1 MSRVSTLVA
10 REQELAELLAVIRDA
25 SEGNGGLVLIAGE
38 AGVGKTRLAHEA
50 ARASG
55 AIVLSGGA
63 SPDGTPAY
71 GPVVDALRAGLR
83 LDARREFHPA
93 LALLMPE
100 LGAPPTDAA
109 PATILEA
116 LRQGF
121 ESIAERAPAI
131 VVLDDLQW
139 ADETTLVDVLPM
151 LAASLTRVPLLVV
164 GIYRS
169 DDVPRGHA
177 LRRLRRDLRRA
188 GRLREFVLGPFDPA
202 GTAALVGQVLAAAPS
217 PSLAAAL
224 HERTDGVP
232 FFIEELAGALAAS
245 GRLHDGERG
254 VELAAG
260 EPVPL
265 PDTVRDAVL
274 LRAASLSE
282 EARALLEVAAVA
294 GVSFALPLLVDL
306 GGENGLD
313 EALRAGVIDEQ
324 GSGVAAF
331 RHALTRE
338 ALYRDVPWAR
348 RRDLHRRYADQLMRR
363 GASPVLV
370 AEHLLA
376 AHDDRALASLV
387 AASREYASVHAYRD
401 ALRAGRRALE
411 LWREAEDESGR
422 LSLLHD
428 MGRCA
433 QLSGEPGDAIAAWR
447 EVADGRRLAGDVR
460 GLGEVTRL
468 LATAYD
474 VQGLPRRALEARQE
488 SAAAF
493 ARAGLPGEAAVELLA
508 SASHLDSAGRL
519 GAALAAVAEATAHAQ
534 HAERR
539 DLLVR
544 ALAIEGT
551 VTAKLG
557 RLDEGLTSARA
568 ALALALAD
576 DQPEVAID
584 AYQHLA
590 NVLENA
596 TDLGAAEDVYRTAYS
611 YCEARGNRAA
621 SQVCLI
627 CIAFILF
634 QTGKWDECAALD
646 QEIFASSDAPFG
658 ARLATRQH
666 LAFIAALRGH
676 PRRARRLLDES
687 AGYGDRHERERWVIW
702 ELLANAWVDDLSGD
716 TEGAVERC
724 RIILARFGESESRHY
739 PIPALRFATTYL
751 ATHGAE
757 ADARACAAALARL
770 AAHTSSAEGTAALAH
785 ALGEISLLDGDAE
798 RAALQFAK
806 ALELL
811 RELNL
816 PFDAAQTSIRGG
828 LAHAASGRREE
839 GANLLADA
847 YRTARRLGARP
858 LASQAAQALA
868 DLGEPVERRL
878 GRKAAASLDGP
889 GLSRRELEVM
899 RLVANGRT
907 NREIAR
913 EFFLSPRTVDMHV
926 RNIFAKLGCRSRAEA
941 TRKAVELDL
950 LAAPRVP

>member
-1 MSRVSTLVA
+1 ML
-10 REQELAELLAVIRDA
+10 
-25 SEGNGGLVLIAGE
+25 
-38 AGVGKTRLAHEA
+38 
-50 ARASG
+50 
-55 AIVLSGGA
+55 GGA
-63 SPDGTPAY
+63 
-71 GPVVDALRAGLR
+71 
-83 LDARREFHPA
+83 
-93 LALLMPE
+93 LA
-100 LGAPPTDAA
+100 
-109 PATILEA
+109 
-116 LRQGF
+116 
-121 ESIAERAPAI
+121 
-131 VVLDDLQW
+131 
-139 ADETTLVDVLPM
+139 
-151 LAASLTRVPLLVV
+151 
-164 GIYRS
+164 
-169 DDVPRGHA
+169 
-177 LRRLRRDLRRA
+177 
-188 GRLREFVLGPFDPA
+188 
-202 GTAALVGQVLAAAPS
+202 

-224 HERTDGVP
+224 HERTEGVP

-245 GRLHDGERG
+245 GRLHVGRARSRAGCGESPCRSPIRC
-254 VELAAG
+254 AT
-260 EPVPL
+260 PCCC
-265 PDTVRDAVL
+265 VR
-274 LRAASLSE
+274 RASRTKR
-282 EARALLEVAAVA
+282 ARCSRSPAIA
-294 GVSFALPLLVDL
+294 GVSFSLPLLVEL
-306 GGENGLD
+306 GGETGLD
-313 EALRAGVIDEQ
+313 EALQAGVIDETD
-324 GSGVAAF
+324 SGVASF

-338 ALYRDVPWAR
+338 ALYRDVPWTR
-348 RRDLHRRYADQLMRR
+348 RRELHRRYADQLTRR
-363 GASPVLV
+363 GASSALV
-370 AEHLLA
+370 AEHWLA
-376 AHDDRALASLV
+376 AHDDRALAALI
-387 AASREYASVHAYRD
+387 AASQEYAAVHAYRD

-422 LSLLHD
+422 LSLLHEI
-428 MGRCA
+428 GRCA
-433 QLSGEPGDAIAAWR
+433 QLSGELGDAIAAWR
-447 EVADGRRLAGDVR
+447 EVADGRRLASDLR

-474 VQGLPRRALEARQE
+474 VQGAPQRALDARQE

-493 ARAGLPGEAAVELLA
+493 ARAGLPAEAAVELLA

-534 HAERR
+534 QAERR

-557 RLDEGLTSARA
+557 RLDDGLASARA

-596 TDLGAAEDVYRTAYS
+596 TDLEAAEDVYRTAYG

-646 QEIFASSDAPFG
+646 QEIFASPDAPFG

-687 AGYGDRHERERWVIW
+687 AGYGERHERERWVIW
-702 ELLANAWVDDLSGD
+702 ELLANAWVDDLGGD
-716 TEGAVERC
+716 SEGAVERC
-724 RIILARFGESESRHY
+724 RFILARFGESESRHY

-757 ADARACAAALARL
+757 DDARACAAALSRL
-770 AAHTSSAEGTAALAH
+770 AAHTSSSEGTAALAH
-785 ALGEISLLDGDAE
+785 ALGEISLLDGEAE

-806 ALELL
+806 AVELL

-828 LAHAASGRREE
+828 LAHAASGRRDE
-839 GANLLADA
+839 GVNLLVDA

-858 LASQAAQALA
+858 LAAQAAQALA
-868 DLGEPVERRL
+868 DPRASRSSGGS
-878 GRKAAASLDGP
+878 GRKAAAA
-889 GLSRRELEVM
+889 LEW
-899 RLVANGRT
+899 
-907 NREIAR
+907 
-913 EFFLSPRTVDMHV
+913 
-926 RNIFAKLGCRSRAEA
+926 SRAHPQGARGHAPDRARPHQPRDRTRILSQPAHRRHARAEHLRQARLPFACEA

-950 LAAPRVP
+950 LA

>member
-1 MSRVSTLVA
+1 MWHVPTLVA
-10 REQELAELLAVIRDA
+10 RERELADLLAVIRDA
-25 SEGNGGLVLIAGE
+25 GEGNGGLVLIAGE
-38 AGVGKTRLAHEA
+38 AGVGKSRLTYEA
-50 ARASG
+50 ATASG
-55 AIVLSGGA
+55 AVVLTGGA
-63 SPDGTPAY
+63 SPDGAAAY
-71 GPVVDALRAGLR
+71 GVVVEVLRAGLR
-83 LDARREFHPA
+83 LDAIQALDPA

-100 LGAPPTDAA
+100 LGPPPRDAA
-109 PATILEA
+109 PAAILEA

-121 ESIAERAPAI
+121 QSIAGHAPAI

-139 ADETTLVDVLPM
+139 ADETTLMDVLPM
-151 LAASLTRVPLLVV
+151 LAASLTRVPLVV
-164 GIYRS
+164 IGIYRS

-177 LRRLRRDLRRA
+177 LGRLRRDLRRA
-188 GRLREFVLGPFDPA
+188 GRLREIVLRPLDAA
-202 GTAALVGQVLAAAPS
+202 GTAALAGQVVAGSLS

-224 HERTDGVP
+224 HERTEGVP

-245 GRLHDGERG
+245 GRLHAGERG
-254 VELAAG
+254 VELAPG

-274 LRAASLSE
+274 LSAASLSD
-282 EARALLEVAAVA
+282 EARALLEVAAIA
-294 GVSFALPLLVDL
+294 GVSFGLPLLVDL
-306 GGENGLD
+306 GGEKGLD
-313 EALRAGVIDEQ
+313 EALLAGVIDEK
-324 GSGVAAF
+324 GPGVAAF

-348 RRDLHRRYADQLMRR
+348 RRELHRRYADQLTRR
-363 GASPVLV
+363 GASAAMI

-376 AHDDRALASLV
+376 AHDDGALAALI
-387 AASREYASVHAYRD
+387 AASREHAAVHAYRD
-401 ALRAGRRALE
+401 ALRAGRRAHE
-411 LWREAEDESGR
+411 LWPEGEDEAGR
-422 LSLLHD
+422 LSLLHEI
-428 MGRCA
+428 GRCA
-433 QLSGEPGDAIAAWR
+433 QLSGELGDAIAAWR
-447 EVADGRRLAGDVR
+447 EVADGRRLASDIR
-460 GLGEVTRL
+460 GLGEVNRL

-474 VQGLPRRALEARQE
+474 VQGTPQRALDARQE

-493 ARAGLPGEAAVELLA
+493 ARAGLPAEAAVELLA

-519 GAALAAVAEATAHAQ
+519 GGALAAVAEATAHAQ
-534 HAERR
+534 QAERR

-544 ALAIEGT
+544 ALAIEST
-551 VTAKLG
+551 VNAKLG
-557 RLDEGLTSARA
+557 RLDDGLTSARA

-576 DQPEVAID
+576 DQPELAID

-596 TDLGAAEDVYRTAYS
+596 TDLAAAENVYRTAYG

-646 QEIFASSDAPFG
+646 QEIFASPDAPFG

-687 AGYGDRHERERWVIW
+687 AGYGERHERERWVIW
-702 ELLANAWVDDLSGD
+702 ELLANAWVDDLSSD
-716 TEGAVERC
+716 TEGAVRRC
-724 RIILARFGESESRHY
+724 RFILARFGESESRHY

-757 ADARACAAALARL
+757 DDARACAAALSRL
-770 AAHTSSAEGTAALAH
+770 AAHTSSSEGTAALAH

-806 ALELL
+806 AVELL

-828 LAHAASGRREE
+828 LAHAASGRRHE
-839 GANLLADA
+839 GVNLLVDA
-847 YRTARRLGARP
+847 YRTARRLGAQP
-858 LASQAAQALA
+858 LASQAAQALG
-868 DLGEPVERRL
+868 DMGEPVERRL
-878 GRKAAASLDGP
+878 GRKAAAKLDGP

-899 RLVANGRT
+899 RLIANGRT

-950 LAAPRVP
+950 LASRPPP

>member
-1 MSRVSTLVA
+1 MSRVPTLVA
-10 REQELAELLAVIRDA
+10 REQELADLLAVIRDA
-25 SEGNGGLVLIAGE
+25 CEGNGGLVLIAGE
-38 AGVGKTRLAHEA
+38 AGVGKTRLTHEA
-50 ARASG
+50 ATAAG
-55 AIVLSGGA
+55 AIVLAGGA

-71 GPVVDALRAGLR
+71 GPVVEALRAGLR
-83 LDARREFHPA
+83 LGASRGLHPT

-100 LGAPPTDAA
+100 LGPPPREAA
-109 PATILEA
+109 PAAILEA

-121 ESIAERAPAI
+121 ESMAERAPAI

-151 LAASLTRVPLLVV
+151 LAASLISVPLLVI

-188 GRLREFVLGPFDPA
+188 GRLREFVLSPLDAA
-202 GTAALVGQVLAAAPS
+202 GTAALAGQVVAGALS

-224 HERTDGVP
+224 YERTEGVP
-232 FFIEELAGALAAS
+232 FFIEELAGGLAAG
-245 GRLHDGERG
+245 GRLHAGERG

-274 LRAASLSE
+274 LRAASLSD

-294 GVSFALPLLVDL
+294 GVSFALPLLVEL
-306 GGENGLD
+306 GGESGLD
-313 EALRAGVIDEQ
+313 EALQAGVIDEK
-324 GSGVAAF
+324 GSGVASF

-338 ALYRDVPWAR
+338 ALYRDVPWTR
-348 RRDLHRRYADQLMRR
+348 RRELHHRYADQLMRR
-363 GASPVLV
+363 GASPALV

-376 AHDDRALASLV
+376 AHDDRALATLI
-387 AASREYASVHAYRD
+387 AASQEYAAVHAYRD

-422 LSLLHD
+422 LSLLHEI
-428 MGRCA
+428 GRCA
-433 QLSGEPGDAIAAWR
+433 QLSGELGDAIAAWR
-447 EVADGRRLAGDVR
+447 EVADGRRLASDLR

-474 VQGLPRRALEARQE
+474 VQGAPQRALDARQE

-493 ARAGLPGEAAVELLA
+493 ARAGLPAEAAVELLA

-557 RLDEGLTSARA
+557 RLDDGLTSARA

-590 NVLENA
+590 NVFENA
-596 TDLGAAEDVYRTAYS
+596 TDLGAAEDIYRTAYG

-634 QTGKWDECAALD
+634 QTGKWEECAALD
-646 QEIFASSDAPFG
+646 KEIFASPDAPFG

-666 LAFIAALRGH
+666 LAFIAALRGQ

-687 AGYGDRHERERWVIW
+687 AGYGERHERERWVIW
-702 ELLANAWVDDLSGD
+702 ELLANAWVADLSGD

-724 RIILARFGESESRHY
+724 RFILARFGESESRHY

-757 ADARACAAALARL
+757 DDARACAAALSRL
-770 AAHTSSAEGTAALAH
+770 AAHTSSSEGTAALAH

-806 ALELL
+806 AVELL

-839 GANLLADA
+839 GVNLLVDA

-868 DLGEPVERRL
+868 DLGEPVERRI
-878 GRKAAASLDGP
+878 GRKAAASLEGP

-950 LAAPRVP
+950 LTP

>member
-1 MSRVSTLVA
+1 MSRVPTLVA
-10 REQELAELLAVIRDA
+10 RERELAELLGVMHDA
-25 SEGNGGLVLIAGE
+25 CEGNGGLMLMAGE
-38 AGVGKTRLAHEA
+38 AGVGKTCLAQA
-50 ARASG
+50 AATASG
-55 AIVLSGGA
+55 ALVLRGGA

-71 GPVVDALRAGLR
+71 GPVVEALRTGLR
-83 LDARREFHPA
+83 AVEEGQLHPA
-93 LALLMPE
+93 LALIMPE
-100 LGAPPTDAA
+100 LGPAPANAA
-109 PATILEA
+109 PAAVLEGI
-116 LRQGF
+116 RRGF
-121 ESIAERAPAI
+121 ECIAERGPAI

-139 ADETTLVDVLPM
+139 ADETTLVEVLPM
-151 LAASLTRVPLLVV
+151 LAASLARAPVLVV

-188 GRLREFVLGPFDPA
+188 GRLREFTLSPFDAA
-202 GTAALVGQVLAAAPS
+202 GTGALAGQVLAGTPS
-217 PSLAAAL
+217 PTLVAAL
-224 HERTDGVP
+224 HERTEGVP
-232 FFIEELAGALAAS
+232 FFVEELAAALAAS
-245 GRLHDGERG
+245 GRLRVGERG
-254 VELAAG
+254 VEVAAG

-265 PDTVRDAVL
+265 PDTVREAVL
-274 LRAASLSE
+274 LRAASLSDD
-282 EARALLEVAAVA
+282 ARSVLEVAAIA
-294 GVSFALPLLVDL
+294 GVSFALPLLVAL
-306 GGENGLD
+306 GGDAGLD
-313 EALRAGVIDEQ
+313 EALEAGLIVEMEA
-324 GSGVAAF
+324 GLASF

-338 ALYRDVPWAR
+338 ALYRDVPWVR
-348 RRDLHRRYADQLMRR
+348 RRELHRRYADELMRR
-363 GASPVLV
+363 GASPALL
-370 AEHLLA
+370 AEHWLA
-376 AHDDRALASLV
+376 AHDERALGALI
-387 AASREYASVHAYRD
+387 AAAREHAAVHAYRD

-411 LWREAEDESGR
+411 LWPEAQDEDGR
-422 LSLLHD
+422 LSLLHEI
-428 MGRCA
+428 GRCA
-433 QLSGEPGDAIAAWR
+433 QLSGELGDAIAAWR
-447 EVADGRRLAGDVR
+447 EVADGRRLAGDLAA
-460 GLGEVTRL
+460 LGEVTRL
-468 LATAYD
+468 LATAYH
-474 VQGLPRRALEARQE
+474 VQGAPQRALGARQE

-493 ARAGLPGEAAVELLA
+493 AGAGLPAEAAVELLA
-508 SASHLDSAGRL
+508 SAGHLDTAGRL
-519 GAALAAVAEATAHAQ
+519 SAALAAVAGATDHAQ
-534 HAERR
+534 QAGRR

-557 RLDEGLTSARA
+557 RLDDGLASARA

-576 DQPEVAID
+576 DEPDVAID

-596 TDLGAAEDVYRTAYS
+596 TDLGAAEDVYRTAYG
-611 YCEARGNRAA
+611 YCEARGNLAA

-646 QEIFASSDAPFG
+646 QEIFASPDAPFG

-716 TEGAVERC
+716 AEGAVDHC
-724 RIILARFGESESRHY
+724 RLILARFGESESRHY
-739 PIPALRFATTYL
+739 PIPALRFATTYF

-757 ADARACAAALARL
+757 DDARACAAALSRL
-770 AAHTSSAEGTAALAH
+770 AAHTSSTEGTAALAH

-798 RAALQFAK
+798 RATLQFAR
-806 ALELL
+806 AVELL

-828 LAHAASGRREE
+828 LAHAASGSRHE
-839 GANLLADA
+839 GVNLLVDA

-858 LASQAAQALA
+858 LASQAARALA
-868 DLGEPVERRL
+868 ALGEPVERRL
-878 GRKAAASLDGP
+878 GRKAAASLEGP

-926 RNIFAKLGCRSRAEA
+926 RNIFAKL
-941 TRKAVELDL
+941 
-950 LAAPRVP
+950 